1 MYTVNH
7 LKKIKI
13 NKQKFA
19 VLTVYD
25 ATFARLLYNQGIN
38 VMLVG
43 DSLGMVIQGYN
54 STLSVTIN
62 DILYHVR
69 CVKNGAPNCLL
80 LADLPFMSYSNNEQA
95 LNNSI
100 KLMRVGANIIK
111 LEVINKWS
119 LDIVKYLTNY
129 SIPICG
135 HIGLTPQYVNFL
147 GGYNIQGIDENDAN
161 RLLDYAIFLEESGV
175 VMLLLEHIPEL
186 LAKKITEKLKIPV
199 IGIGAGVYTDGQI
212 LVLQDMLGITSNTPV
227 FAKNYLNNRINIA
240 ISKYIKEVKSGIF
253 PISKN

>member
-1 MYTVNH
+1 MYTINH
-7 LKKIKI
+7 LKKIKK

-25 ATFARLLYNQGIN
+25 ATFAKLLYNQGIN

-62 DILYHVR
+62 DIIYHVR

-80 LADLPFMSYSNNEQA
+80 LADLPFMSYNNNEQA

-111 LEVINKWS
+111 LEVINQWS
-119 LDIVKYLTNY
+119 LDIVNYLTKY
-129 SIPICG
+129 SVPICG

-147 GGYNIQGIDENDAN
+147 GGYKIQGIHKNDAN
-161 RLLDYAIFLEESGV
+161 RLLNYAISLEESGV

-199 IGIGAGVYTDGQI
+199 VGIGAGVHTDGQI
-212 LVLQDMLGITSNTPV
+212 LVLQDMLGINNNIPV
-227 FAKNYLNNRINIA
+227 FAKNYLNNYISIA
-240 ISKYIKEVKSGIF
+240 ISNYIKEVESGVF
-253 PISKN
+253 PINKN

>member
-1 MYTVNH
+1 MYTISH
-7 LKKIKI
+7 LKEIKK

-25 ATFARLLYNQGIN
+25 ASFAKLLYNQGIN

-43 DSLGMVIQGYN
+43 DSLGMVVQGHN
-54 STLSVTIN
+54 STLSVTIH
-62 DILYHVR
+62 DIIYHVR

-80 LADLPFMSYSNNEQA
+80 LADLPFMSYNNNEQA

-100 KLMRVGANIIK
+100 KLMRTGANVIK
-111 LEVINKWS
+111 LEIINQWS
-119 LDIVKYLTNY
+119 LDIVNYLINY

-147 GGYNIQGIDENDAN
+147 GGYKTQGIHENDAN
-161 RLLDYAIFLEESGV
+161 KLLDYAMFLEKSGV

-199 IGIGAGVYTDGQI
+199 IGIGAGMYTDGQI
-212 LVLQDMLGITSNTPV
+212 LVLQDMLGITNNIPV
-227 FAKNYLNNRINIA
+227 FAKNYLNNHINLA
-240 ISKYIKEVKSGIF
+240 ISNYIKEVESGIF
-253 PISKN
+253 PKNKN

>member
-1 MYTVNH
+1 MYTINH
-7 LKKIKI
+7 LKKIKK

-25 ATFARLLYNQGIN
+25 ATFAKLLYNQGIN

-43 DSLGMVIQGYN
+43 DSLGMVIQGHN

-62 DILYHVR
+62 DIIYHVR

-80 LADLPFMSYSNNEQA
+80 LADLPFMSYNNNEQA

-111 LEVINKWS
+111 LEVINQWS
-119 LDIVKYLTNY
+119 LDIVNYLTKY
-129 SIPICG
+129 SVPICG

-147 GGYNIQGIDENDAN
+147 GGYKIQGIHKNDAN
-161 RLLDYAIFLEESGV
+161 RLLNYAISLEESGV

-199 IGIGAGVYTDGQI
+199 VGIGAGVHTDGQI
-212 LVLQDMLGITSNTPV
+212 LVLQDMLGINNNIPV
-227 FAKNYLNNRINIA
+227 FAKNYLNNYISIA
-240 ISKYIKEVKSGIF
+240 ISNYIKEVESGVF
-253 PISKN
+253 PINKN